1 MGTRGMIIVN
11 PGKTRSRKQ
20 DRPTII
26 DPHPIRKNRTA
37 REGGRKAMVIKTPP
51 QITSVVAPELTGT
64 PIKLVTKTRARSPS
78 CSEKRSR
85 SSHRNREEDNE
96 ESSGKNLF
104 CYDNEPYLR
113 WKYIQKPLVGRPPQA
128 LPGERKGTIIEPIN
142 D

>member
-37 REGGRKAMVIKTPP
+37 REGGRKAM
-51 QITSVVAPELTGT
+51 
-64 PIKLVTKTRARSPS
+64 LVTKTRARSPS